1 MDFFAS
7 ISTVVFCFC
16 FGENPWADRIS
27 PPPSYGER
35 AKVGSR
41 YGVKII
47 SSHFHIIDIL
57 GEPLTPLG
65 PNLFP
70 KTWHYSEHIPN
81 LNQAKIGVPRHEIP
95 TGTAAL
101 GPTRSSSDGNGLG
114 PTGGERRAKKRHL
127 IGVAGTALG
136 PLSAVTV
143 TYYFRAGVPSEARLF
158 HKGGSRE
165 QRVLFK
171 YEASCLC
178 FDFPPECP
186 KCITIWNISIF
197 LKTMIENR

>member
-1 MDFFAS
+1 MDVFAS

-143 TYYFRAGVPSEARLF
+143 TYYFRAGVPAWPVCSTRA
-158 HKGGSRE
+158 GPASRE
-165 QRVLFK
+165 YSSNTKPVVFALI
-171 YEASCLC
+171 
-178 FDFPPECP
+178 FPLNAP
-186 KCITIWNISIF
+186 NA
-197 LKTMIENR
+197 